1 MGNNRQPRK
10 QVVKTDNLSLK
21 SQRAAGNG
29 MDLQEHKLYMG
40 PVPSPDIIKEFGE
53 IDPSFPN
60 RLITL
65 AENEAKHRQAE
76 VAANNKV
83 IRQEIRSDAIV
94 RFVSPFMAYS
104 IVIIALYLT
113 YYAFSRGLQW
123 GGALIGL
130 PSVAVVITVFTR
142 FINNRRPK

>member
-1 MGNNRQPRK
+1 MGNNRNQK
-10 QVVKTDNLSLK
+10 QHVVKPDNISLK

-53 IDPSFPN
+53 IDPSFPE

-65 AENEAKHRQAE
+65 AENEAKHRQSE

-94 RFVSPFMAYS
+94 RFVAPFMS
-104 IVIIALYLT
+104 FIIVLAVLYLT

-130 PSVAVVITVFTR
+130 PSLALVVTVFTK
-142 FINNRRPK
+142 FTNNRRPK